1 MTQVDT
7 GVDAVL
13 WDMDGTLVDTEPYWF
28 RAETQLLAAHGI
40 PWTEEQAAALVGNA
54 LPTSAAVLRA
64 AGVDLGVR
72 EIIDI
77 LIDSVIA
84 QVRQAVPWR
93 PGARELLAQI
103 RAAGIPCVMVTMSER
118 TLASEI
124 DRLLPE
130 GTFEFLV
137 TGDMVTKGKPDPE
150 PYRLA
155 VETLRSTRGE
165 LSLDR
170 IVAIEDSLPGVA
182 SATAAGVVT
191 LGVPNIVDL
200 PDGPGHTL
208 WPTLEG
214 RGLAHLRELV
224 NTP

>member
-1 MTQVDT
+1 VTQVDT

-28 RAETQLLAAHGI
+28 RAETILLAAHGI
-40 PWTEEQAAALVGNA
+40 PWTEEQAAELVGNA

-64 AGVDLGVR
+64 AGVDLGIR
-72 EIIDI
+72 EIIDT

-124 DRLLPE
+124 ARLLPD

-137 TGDMVTKGKPDPE
+137 TGDMVTRGKPDPE

-170 IVAIEDSLPGVA
+170 IVAIEDSLPGMA

-191 LGVPNIVDL
+191 LGVPNIVEL

-214 RGLAHLRELV
+214 RGLVHLRELV
-224 NTP
+224 NTR